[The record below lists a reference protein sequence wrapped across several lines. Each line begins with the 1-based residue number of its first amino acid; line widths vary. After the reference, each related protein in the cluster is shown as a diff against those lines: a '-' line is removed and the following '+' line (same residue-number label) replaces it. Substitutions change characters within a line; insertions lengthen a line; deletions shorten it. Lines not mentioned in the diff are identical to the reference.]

1 MKNNSQNRE
10 KRERREKRES
20 NMSEQMMKADRQPLL
35 SNRRIKGF
43 KKQEGLS
50 LIGVLLAIVVGAIA
64 TVIVI
69 AYYGNVEE
77 SRKASEMQQAI
88 ATMSSN
94 INSMAQA
101 TDGSYLGLTAQTVIN
116 SGDVVSSLI
125 KGAAGAQ
132 VIGTSWY
139 AGNHNSTIDVAPANG
154 NTQFT
159 VTLNQI
165 PKEACSKIG
174 RYFLGKNSQGVSGNG
189 QAAATG
195 PDLATACAQNDPA
208 SLAITFN

>member
-1 MKNNSQNRE
+1 MRNTNTQQND
-10 KRERREKRES
+10 KIIHS
-20 NMSEQMMKADRQPLL
+20 NKVSR
-35 SNRRIKGF
+35 GF
-43 KKQEGLS
+43 KKQKGLS

-69 AYYGNVEE
+69 NYYNNVEE
-77 SRKASEMQQAI
+77 SRKAGEMQQAI
-88 ATMSSN
+88 ATMASN

-101 TDGSYLGLTAQTVIN
+101 TNGSYLGLTAQTVIN

-132 VIGTSWY
+132 VIGTAWY
-139 AGNHNSTIDVAPANG
+139 AANHNSTIAVTPANG

-174 RYFLGKNSQGVSGNG
+174 RYFLGKNSQGVAGNG
-189 QAAATG
+189 RVAVSG
-195 PDLATACAQNDPA
+195 PDLATACATNDPA
-208 SLAITFN
+208 TLTITFN